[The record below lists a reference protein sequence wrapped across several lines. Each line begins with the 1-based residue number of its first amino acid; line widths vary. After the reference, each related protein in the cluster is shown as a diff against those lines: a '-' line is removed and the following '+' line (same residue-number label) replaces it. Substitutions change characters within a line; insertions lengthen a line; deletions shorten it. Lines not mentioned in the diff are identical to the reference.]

1 MGVLKEA
8 WDIVKGWLGIKSIQ
22 DQKAW
27 DELLQSRNR
36 FLKEELKAAETRIAD
51 QNKEKDNLI
60 ERFESQKKVIN
71 EKRLLHPH
79 NNKEYDEWIEREHIL
94 MLEIAAKNEQINFW
108 KEQAIFLQRELDLL
122 LIKIEKNEQK
132 IHK

>member
-8 WDIVKGWLGIKSIQ
+8 WDIAKGWLGIKSLQ
-22 DQKAW
+22 DQKTW

-36 FLKEELKAAETRIAD
+36 FLKEELKAAEIRITE
-51 QNKEKDNLI
+51 QNKEKDDLI

-71 EKRLLHPH
+71 EKRRLRPD
-79 NNKEYDEWIEREHIL
+79 NEKEYDEWMDREYVL

-108 KEQAIFLQRELDLL
+108 KEQSIFLQHELDLL

-132 IHK
+132 VHK